1 MMGDRMTP
9 QWRCALCGRFMKWE
23 ADVVD
28 VSIADGWS
36 MEPPDPEMAHREC
49 NSDRAEMRGAR

>member
-1 MMGDRMTP
+1 MTP